1 MANYKNQKRIDIKSL
16 DTIIHKE
23 GTQDA
28 FLQPINWSYYDL
40 ALHQLSANAFKLW
53 FYLLR
58 WIGKGYYEFSPTHLC
73 ETLNIGSKNTVRAM
87 KDELIQKNY
96 LIQVS
101 ENVYHF
107 FPGGNAVKTESFV

>member
-1 MANYKNQKRIDIKSL
+1 MANYKNQKRIDIKSF
-16 DTIIHKE
+16 DTITHKE
-23 GTQDA
+23 GTNDA
-28 FLQPINWSYYDL
+28 FLQPINWNYYD
-40 ALHQLSANAFKLW
+40 AAMNQLSANAFKLW

-58 WIGKGYYEFSPTHLC
+58 WVGKGCYEFSPTHLC

-87 KDELIQKNY
+87 KEELIQKKF

-107 FPGGNAVKTESFV
+107 YPGGNAINDVSFV